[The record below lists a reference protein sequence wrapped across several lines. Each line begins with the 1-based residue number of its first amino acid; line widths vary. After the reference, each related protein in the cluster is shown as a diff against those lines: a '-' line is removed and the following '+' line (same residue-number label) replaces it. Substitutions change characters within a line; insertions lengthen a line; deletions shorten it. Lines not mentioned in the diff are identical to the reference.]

1 LGALKRFVARRGL
14 VENIYSD
21 NGTNFVGAQNELKIL
36 FKTSEFNN
44 QVLAYLGTKKIH
56 WHLIPPRAPHFGGIW
71 EAGVKSAKFHLRRV
85 LGNAHLTY
93 EEMYTLLTG
102 IEACLNSRPLCPL
115 TDDPNDVDVLT
126 PGQFLIGAPLTAIP
140 DKDFT
145 EVPTNRLSLCRHVE
159 KLRRHFWQRWSREYL
174 GQLQARSRWQHQETT
189 LVQLG
194 TLVLLR
200 DSTPPLH
207 WKMGRVEE
215 IHPGK
220 DGVIRVVSV
229 RVENKVINRAI
240 RTLSVLPMM

>member
-1 LGALKRFVARRGL
+1 LGALKRFVARRGF

-56 WHLIPPRAPHFGGIW
+56 WHLIPPRAPHFGEIW

-126 PGQFLIGAPLTAIP
+126 PGQFLIGAPLTIGDTGQRLHRGT
-140 DKDFT
+140 DKSPRPLQT
-145 EVPTNRLSLCRHVE
+145 RRKAPTAFL
-159 KLRRHFWQRWSREYL
+159 
-174 GQLQARSRWQHQETT
+174 AA
-189 LVQLG
+189 
-194 TLVLLR
+194 
-200 DSTPPLH
+200 
-207 WKMGRVEE
+207 
-215 IHPGK
+215 
-220 DGVIRVVSV
+220 VVSGISESAASKESMAASRDYVGATRDLGATSRQHTTAALEDGPSRGDPPRQGWGHQSCV
-229 RVENKVINRAI
+229 RPGGEQGDQ
-240 RTLSVLPMM
+240 